1 MLLFCFSHQLY
12 PLSLPVLQ
20 ADPEA
25 CCFLQEG
32 TNSWLRKDGR
42 AEDDDESQRDS
53 EDVAT
58 TDSDDESL
66 PVSEGGS
73 SVAPADKVCV
83 KL

>member
-42 AEDDDESQRDS
+42 AEDDDESQRES
-53 EDVAT
+53 EDVVK

-66 PVSEGGS
+66 PGSEGGS